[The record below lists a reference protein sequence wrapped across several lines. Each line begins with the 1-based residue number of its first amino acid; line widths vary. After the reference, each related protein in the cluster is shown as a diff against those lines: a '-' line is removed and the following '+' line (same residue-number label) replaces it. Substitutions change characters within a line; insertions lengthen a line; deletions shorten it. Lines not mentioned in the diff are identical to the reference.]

1 MAALQKLALCGFLV
15 LAGVTTSYTAAYD
28 VDALDKAILQDILE
42 SYTEHVPSTC
52 PGEAASSTSFTYE
65 FPGTNPES
73 NWYQEFQQYEQDLFL
88 AAMSHTDANNRS
100 WTIRF
105 GQGGN
110 IYSHFCPDLH
120 GETIPPQKHVGP
132 DNPWVDEVHQSVSVN
147 TKLNLKANMCNGDT
161 CPLYYIHGAGTK
173 QADDP
178 YTVTPFYS
186 QSLAKHCEKASCTFA
201 AWAQQAHVETN
212 IFTSPIIT
220 LNRFTNCGN
229 GVIEHTEMLY
239 K

>member
-1 MAALQKLALCGFLV
+1 MAMALHNLAALCGFYF
-15 LAGVTTSYTAAYD
+15 AWIITTPTAAYD

-52 PGEAASSTSFTYE
+52 TGEAASSTSFTYD
-65 FPGTNPES
+65 FPGTNPDS
-73 NWYQEFQQYEQDLFL
+73 NWNAGFQQYEQDLFL
-88 AAMSHTDANNRS
+88 VAMSHNDPNNRS

-120 GETIPPQKHVGP
+120 GETIPPQNHV
-132 DNPWVDEVHQSVSVN
+132 DHPWVDEVHQSVSVN
-147 TKLNLKANMCNGDT
+147 INLNQRAGMCNGDT
-161 CPLYYIHGAGTK
+161 CPEYYIHGAGTV
-173 QADDP
+173 QEDGT
-178 YTVTPFYS
+178 YTTIPFYS
-186 QSLAKHCEKASCTFA
+186 QSLAKHCAGATCTFA
-201 AWAQQAHVETN
+201 AWAQQAHLETN

-229 GVIEHTEMLY
+229 GIIEHTEMLY